1 MTLGCSVVD
10 HELYEEGVKISSS
23 DVELTW
29 PVDLVF
35 EFEDGEFGAL
45 F

>member
-10 HELYEEGVKISSS
+10 HELYEAGAGMPSS

-35 EFEDGEFGAL
+35 KFEDGEFGAL